1 MESALHHWLAQ
12 SFPDAGEWL
21 YVVCVLTIIAITAV
35 ALHIIL
41 HYVFI
46 RFLGNYLKDSS
57 SNFRRRLFE
66 SHFFSRFA
74 MIIQGAV
81 IYVQARI
88 WLPKDSDLIET
99 IGVCAELWMLLFS
112 VLTVFALLTAIEKIT
127 DETDVGR
134 RLPIRGFSQSIKL
147 ITSILGLIFA
157 ISIVFNKSPIMLLS
171 GLGAMTA
178 ILTLVFKDTILGF
191 VAGIQLSAN
200 RMLQVGDWVEMPKYN
215 ADGDVIEINLNTVKV
230 RNWDKTI
237 TTIPAYALITDSFK
251 NWRGMQESG
260 GRRIKRSFFINA
272 TSVKFLTQQ
281 DIDRLRRASLLS
293 DYIESKITEITEA
306 NRALNADLEFPVNGR
321 RLTNLGTF
329 RAYLT
334 AYLKTHPNIHQ
345 GMTAMVRQIQPD
357 EKGIAIEI
365 YAFTNTVAWLEYER
379 IQSDIFDHIFA
390 VIPEFNLQVYQ
401 APTGQDLQNLTQK
414 LLHST
419 VEKS

>member
-21 YVVCVLTIIAITAV
+21 YAVCVLAIIAITAV

-88 WLPKDSDLIET
+88 WLPKDSDLIDT

-127 DETDVGR
+127 DATDVGR
-134 RLPIRGFSQSIKL
+134 RLPIRGFSQSVKL

-157 ISIVFNKSPIMLLS
+157 ISIMFNKSPIMLLS

-334 AYLKTHPNIHQ
+334 AYLKAHPNIHQ

-390 VIPEFNLQVYQ
+390 VIPEFDLQVYQ

>member
-1 MESALHHWLAQ
+1 MESMLHQWLAH
-12 SFPDAGEWL
+12 SFPEAGEWL
-21 YVVCVLTIIAITAV
+21 YILCVLAIIGITAIV
-35 ALHIIL
+35 LHVIL
-41 HYVFI
+41 HVVFL
-46 RFLGNYLKDSS
+46 RLLGAYLKDSES
-57 SNFRRRLFE
+57 IFRRTLFE
-66 SHFFSRFA
+66 TRFFDRLA
-74 MIIQGAV
+74 MIFQGAV
-81 IYVQARI
+81 LYVQALI
-88 WLPKDSDLIET
+88 WLPKDSELIEA
-99 IGVCAELWMLLFS
+99 IGVFSELWLLLFGC
-112 VLTVFALLTAIEKIT
+112 LTLFALLSAIEKVSDST
-127 DETDVGR
+127 DIGR
-134 RLPIRGFSQSIKL
+134 RLPVRGISQSVKL
-147 ITSILGLIFA
+147 ITSILGLIFS
-157 ISIVFNKSPIMLLS
+157 ISILFNKSPIMLLS

-200 RMLQVGDWVEMPKYN
+200 RMLQIGDWVEMPKYN

-272 TSVKFLTQQ
+272 TSVKFLNQE
-281 DIDRLRRASLLS
+281 DIARLRRASLLT
-293 DYIESKITEITEA
+293 DYIETKIDEITHA
-306 NRALNADLEFPVNGR
+306 NQALNVDLDFPVNGR

-334 AYLKTHPNIHQ
+334 AYLKAHPSIHQ

-390 VIPEFNLQVYQ
+390 VVPEFDLRVYQ

-419 VEKS
+419 VEKH